1 MKRKADIWIIS
12 QNSGTSKIGGVQRH
26 FFFSKIFSEN
36 GYETTIIAN
45 SNNHLLKTHLKRG
58 IQKREGVN
66 FYGISTLFRFSS
78 GVFRFLQMIE
88 FGIKCF
94 FLPLTKLP
102 KPDIII
108 LSSMSIVPL
117 LAVLFLKKLYMEII
131 RKKIASSRT
140 NISENSLFIAIDQ
153 EGGKVNRLKQMY
165 GFKNTPSWQHIGYLN
180 NTLIT
185 KEHSDSIALVLS
197 NCGLNLN
204 FAPVLDI
211 SVGPGEI
218 MYDSER
224 SFSGDEKMVAKHAK
238 IFVDSHKAKGIISC
252 GKHFPGIGSGR
263 LDTHNEKTD
272 ISQTWSVKDLMP
284 FDMLIQDDSLDMIM
298 ISHAI
303 IKSLDPTYPA
313 SLSRVIV
320 NDVLKRDL
328 GFDGLVICDDPS
340 MRAISDNYNF
350 SDAYELMLN
359 AGIDLFCLGNNLNY
373 EPDYV
378 PKSIDAIFNLVKT
391 KKITENRILDAV
403 DRINKIKR
411 KYNIHG

>member
-1 MKRKADIWIIS
+1 MSISIKRKIGQLIIS
-12 QNSGTSKIGGVQRH
+12 GFRGKTLGECSDVLNFITEYNIGGVILFDEDLEIGTPGTRNIESPDQ
-26 FFFSKIFSEN
+26 
-36 GYETTIIAN
+36 
-45 SNNHLLKTHLKRG
+45 LKDLTDK
-58 IQKREGVN
+58 
-66 FYGISTLFRFSS
+66 
-78 GVFRFLQMIE
+78 LQ
-88 FGIKCF
+88 
-94 FLPLTKLP
+94 
-102 KPDIII
+102 
-108 LSSMSIVPL
+108 
-117 LAVLFLKKLYMEII
+117 
-131 RKKIASSRT
+131 

-153 EGGKVNRLKQMY
+153 EGGKVTRLKQMY

-197 NCGLNLN
+197 NCGINLN

-263 LDTHNEKTD
+263 LDTHDEKTD

-340 MRAISDNYNF
+340 MRAISDNYDF
-350 SDAYELMLN
+350 SYAYELMLN

-373 EPDYV
+373 DPDYV
-378 PKSIDAIFNLVKT
+378 PRSIDAIFNLVKS
-391 KKITENRILDAV
+391 KKITEKRILDSV
-403 DRINKIKR
+403 DRINKIKS
-411 KYNIHG
+411 KYITHG

>member
-1 MKRKADIWIIS
+1 MKD
-12 QNSGTSKIGGVQRH
+12 
-26 FFFSKIFSEN
+26 
-36 GYETTIIAN
+36 
-45 SNNHLLKTHLKRG
+45 
-58 IQKREGVN
+58 
-66 FYGISTLFRFSS
+66 
-78 GVFRFLQMIE
+78 
-88 FGIKCF
+88 
-94 FLPLTKLP
+94 
-102 KPDIII
+102 
-108 LSSMSIVPL
+108 
-117 LAVLFLKKLYMEII
+117 
-131 RKKIASSRT
+131 
-140 NISENSLFIAIDQ
+140 
-153 EGGKVNRLKQMY
+153 
-165 GFKNTPSWQHIGYLN
+165 TPY
-180 NTLIT
+180 
-185 KEHSDSIALVLS
+185 
-197 NCGLNLN
+197 
-204 FAPVLDI
+204 F
-211 SVGPGEI
+211 
-218 MYDSER
+218 
-224 SFSGDEKMVAKHAK
+224 
-238 IFVDSHKAKGIISC
+238 
-252 GKHFPGIGSGR
+252 
-263 LDTHNEKTD
+263 
-272 ISQTWSVKDLMP
+272 
-284 FDMLIQDDSLDMIM
+284 IQDDSLDMIM